1 MELDFVDEFPI
12 HDKFPVLD
20 MNCQARLETSVLLPY
35 VAPPVELSHRS
46 NENHLIEATRIIS
59 SKQ

>member
-20 MNCQARLETSVLLPY
+20 MNCQARPETSVLLPY
-35 VAPPVELSHRS
+35 VAPSV
-46 NENHLIEATRIIS
+46 
-59 SKQ
+59 